1 VGGTTDPH
9 PAGATCTD
17 VVHTLEP
24 VLVLATGPLARRGLV
39 AMVRSSGLPITE
51 TTTARLSIGE
61 PGTSGAAIHIVVD
74 VDSVQVL
81 ISTAPSGELLP
92 AILSLLRSA
101 LLALRPDPSPAVQMP
116 PPP

>member
-1 VGGTTDPH
+1 VD
-9 PAGATCTD
+9 
-17 VVHTLEP
+17 TLEP
-24 VLVLATGPLARRGLV
+24 VLVRATGPLARQGVV
-39 AMVRSSGLPITE
+39 AMVRSSGLPITD

-101 LLALRPDPSPAVQMP
+101 LLALRPDPSPAVQPLP
-116 PPP
+116 PP